1 MNNDNKREKR
11 EEWDVLTS
19 TVDTNRSSSSVA
31 ARLATS
37 CSSGLLI
44 SAKTLAE
51 PKKHRFFRQKKTTKI
66 QRQNKICPRN
76 EITSRYL
83 IFRWIIL
90 QEDRLHLAVDSSASN
105 GSIRRCLCVQMWRR
119 NSRMNSENSAICRC
133 CRSDQL
139 SLFVAAI
146 LCRNSPSAVNVMS
159 LVVVEGTRT
168 R

>member
-1 MNNDNKREKR
+1 MRCSHLNCGHEQVFVVGGGPTGHILLERVTHLRKDTRWTEK
-11 EEWDVLTS
+11 
-19 TVDTNRSSSSVA
+19 A
-31 ARLATS
+31 QIFQA
-37 CSSGLLI
+37 
-44 SAKTLAE
+44 
-51 PKKHRFFRQKKTTKI
+51 KKTTKI